1 MKRED
6 WAGIAVLE
14 SSFQLWVFAN
24 VIGSYVSHL
33 EKFESFTGG
42 VVNWMHI
49 LWETLN
55 LLIVNIYTCINT

>member
-1 MKRED
+1 MKREHG
-6 WAGIAVLE
+6 AAIALLE

-24 VIGSYVSHL
+24 VIGSYGSHL

-42 VVNWMHI
+42 VINWMHI
-49 LWETLN
+49 LWEN